1 MNEDYGLPEV
11 EMKPID
17 RAKPVVPAAAAVAAT
32 TVTKKRREKEPTNIW
47 PIVLL
52 ILFFTVIAGG
62 ALYYFFLRSPNG
74 TAGTEIADTTA
85 PDRLPLEEDNT
96 TLAEEAIPDE
106 SSGNNESATA
116 ANLDQP
122 GTINSI
128 TDRTGRYFIF
138 LGSYKF
144 RAYAKRHADQLAK
157 DGFAVKLIEQDDWVG
172 MRVAV
177 GNYGSKAEAQADA
190 ASITAKYGTKI
201 AISQY

>member
-17 RAKPVVPAAAAVAAT
+17 RAKPVVPAAAAAAAT
-32 TVTKKRREKEPTNIW
+32 TAKKRRDKEPTNYW
-47 PIVLL
+47 PII
-52 ILFFTVIAGG
+52 ILALVFSLIAGG
-62 ALYYFFLRSPNG
+62 ALYYFFLRSP
-74 TAGTEIADTTA
+74 AGTEITDSTP
-85 PDRLPLEEDNT
+85 PDPLPLDDELPVPEE
-96 TLAEEAIPDE
+96 E
-106 SSGNNESATA
+106 SSDKDNDSDTNESAA
-116 ANLDQP
+116 VNLDQP
-122 GTINSI
+122 GTITSI
-128 TDRTGRYFIF
+128 TERTGRYYIF

-144 RAYAKRHADQLAK
+144 RAYAQRHADQLAK

-177 GNYGSKAEAQADA
+177 GNYGSQAEAQPDA